1 MSKYAAL
8 THYLEA
14 LPHREVRLTF
24 GDIER
29 LLKMKLP
36 KSARNHRAWWSNNGD
51 NSVMTRAWLD
61 AGWRSERVDMAGEA
75 LVFSRVG
82 VTEPAQTAGVQT
94 SDTSK
99 PRIIGRLRG
108 TVTIVGD
115 LMQATG
121 ETWHAEQGVL

>member
-1 MSKYAAL
+1 MRKYAAL

-14 LPHREVRLTF
+14 LPHQEVRLTF

-29 LLKMKLP
+29 LLKTKLP
-36 KSARNHRAWWSNNGD
+36 KSARNHRAWWSNNSD

-75 LVFSRVG
+75 LVFSRIG
-82 VTEPAQTAGVQT
+82 VTEPPQTAGVQT
-94 SDTSK
+94 SDMSK

-121 ETWHAEQGVL
+121 ETWHAEQGIL